1 MSTLETIAVGICG
14 VYVIYIL
21 LFSVLLALSKRSSP
35 RNTTRSVT
43 IVVPFRNEKDHLD
56 KLLKSFTELDYP
68 MEQIE
73 VVLVNDHS
81 SDGSEYTKLEKFSF
95 DIRLI
100 HCEKEGKKAALTE
113 GINQASN
120 DIIVQTDADCI
131 VPTYWLSTIIGELEN
146 CDMVCGIVLFSNS
159 SMQNLELFTYHG
171 VGKASLM
178 LNSPILANGAN
189 MAYRKS
195 DFIDMGGYKDN
206 TRTSSGDD
214 VFLLRSFAKNKKSIV
229 YTFSPNACVST
240 TAEKSLAHFFKQRVR
255 WAGKTGRS
263 RHLGTILA
271 GIILLSTNLFVV
283 FQIVTW
289 MIYGFAYDIGLMAF
303 LSKFAI
309 DILFLFLVAL
319 STRVYRPLLY
329 LPIAITLYSLYIVL
343 LAILCVFY
351 RPEWKNRKIQI

>member
-1 MSTLETIAVGICG
+1 MNTLETIAVGICG

-21 LFSVLLALSKRSSP
+21 LFSLLLALSNRSST
-35 RNTTRSVT
+35 RKTTRSVT
-43 IVVPFRNEKDHLD
+43 IVVPFRNEKNHLE
-56 KLLKSFTELDYP
+56 KLLKSFSELDYP

-81 SDGSEYTKLEKFSF
+81 SDGSENTNLENFNF
-95 DIRLI
+95 DIRLV
-100 HCEKEGKKAALTE
+100 HSEREGKKAALTE
-113 GINQASN
+113 GIARASN
-120 DIIVQTDADCI
+120 NIIVQTDADCI
-131 VPTYWLSTIIGELEN
+131 VPIYWLNTIIGELEN
-146 CDMVCGIVLFSNS
+146 CDLVCGTVLFSNS
-159 SMQNLELFTYHG
+159 SLQNLELFAYHG
-171 VGKASLM
+171 VGKATLM

-195 DFIDMGGYKDN
+195 DFIDMGGYRDN
-206 TRTSSGDD
+206 YKTSSGDD

-229 YTFSPNACVST
+229 YCFSRDACVST
-240 TAEKSLAHFFKQRVR
+240 TAEKSLARFFKQRVR

-271 GIILLSTNLFVV
+271 GSILLLTNLFVV
-283 FQIVTW
+283 VQMVIWTVH
-289 MIYGFAYDIGLMAF
+289 GFTYDIGLIAV
-303 LSKFAI
+303 LSKITI

-319 STRVYRPLLY
+319 STRVYRPLLC